1 MDQTPTPVSLPR
13 PRAEPAPQVRGQD
26 GHWWSGKGDAGWPDW
41 GDAPLVAPGPFLG
54 YRAYFQVDLPGADAR
69 ELLEEQV
76 VSWLRSKQYPDDLS
90 TGHHHLPRDAR
101 LTVVHQEHQGGRVAS
116 RYRLVETTE
125 GTWDVTLT
133 LGTQRTVGAYLWV
146 DVRGPGE
153 PNPRTGQM
161 RCKFAAVPRVVR
173 DAIQVLPAMDSLALL
188 APSATVVHPDGVASL
203 VEAIQDPDRRGLLLV
218 AGPPESDYEGWKAQV
233 DSLTQDIV
241 GLGATYFLTPSA
253 AEELSGHVTWGQ
265 GIAPG
270 SLRTFLPGA
279 NLSSTLDSRRHRIL
293 GSESIRSGSAS
304 RYRVMLGW
312 SAREQLLERPL
323 PPVLGRVDA
332 LLAREETEAR
342 LTAVAPAV
350 APREPIQRRAIPD
363 SSKSAVREKVVT
375 TPSTAE
381 SPVILVPQG
390 LEELLEE
397 LFGESYSDASF
408 ARLRAVALEGVLAS
422 ERVTMLRQELEEV
435 SQDRRELQSRVAEL
449 RYDWESEQAEHAM
462 VFQELIDTEA
472 RLAYLD
478 QQLHRQGLSQD
489 VIDSQDVSALGPA
502 DYAGLR
508 AIIEA
513 SDPQPG
519 VDQIVFTG
527 DFDSLEPLADADPL
541 GTWAGKT
548 WRALRALNDYAK
560 LKVDG
565 KFSGGVHQYC
575 SNTPQGCVG
584 WSATNHA
591 PRESDTVANNPAFR
605 LTRMF
610 AVPTSVDPSGKV
622 YMEAHFK
629 IATAGSLSPRLH
641 YWDDTAREGFIY
653 VGYIGPHLPNTRTN

>member
-1 MDQTPTPVSLPR
+1 MASQYGLS
-13 PRAEPAPQVRGQD
+13 
-26 GHWWSGKGDAGWPDW
+26 WSGKGDAGWPEW
-41 GDAPLVAPGPFLG
+41 GDAPLEAQGTFLG
-54 YRAYFQVDLPGADAR
+54 YRAYFQVDLPGAEAR

-76 VSWLRSKQYPDDLS
+76 VSWLKNKQYPDDLS

-101 LTVVHQEHQGGRVAS
+101 LTVVHQEHQGVRVAS

-125 GTWDVTLT
+125 GTWDVALT
-133 LGTQRTVGAYLWV
+133 LGTQRTMGAYLWV
-146 DVRGPGE
+146 DVKGPGE
-153 PNPRTGQM
+153 PHPRSGHI

-203 VEAIQDPDRRGLLLV
+203 VEAIQDPDRRGLLVV
-218 AGPPESDYEGWKAQV
+218 AGPPESDFEGWKAKV
-233 DSLTQDIV
+233 DALTQDIV
-241 GLGATYFLTPSA
+241 GLGATYFLTSSA
-253 AEELSGHVTWGQ
+253 AEELSEYVAWGQ
-265 GIAPG
+265 GVPHG

-293 GSESIRSGSAS
+293 GAETIRAGSIS
-304 RYRVMLGW
+304 RYRTLLGW

-350 APREPIQRRAIPD
+350 RPRESIQRASITR
-363 SSKSAVREKVVT
+363 SSTTAVKEDFVAPT
-375 TPSTAE
+375 STAE
-381 SPVILVPQG
+381 SPVIRVPRG

-397 LFGESYSDASF
+397 LFGESYNDASL
-408 ARLRAVALEGVLAS
+408 ARLRTVAFEGLLAT
-422 ERVTMLRQELEEV
+422 ERVAMLREELEEV
-435 SQDRRELQSRVAEL
+435 NQDRRELQSRVAEL

-472 RLAYLD
+472 RLAYLH
-478 QQLHRQGLSQD
+478 QQMHRQGLSQD
-489 VIDSQDVSALGPA
+489 VIDSQDISALGPV

-513 SDPQPG
+513 SDPWQG
-519 VDQIVFTG
+519 VDHIVFTG

-560 LKVDG
+560 LKVNGD
-565 KFSGGVHQYC
+565 FSGGVHQYC

-591 PRESDTVANNPAFR
+591 PRESDTVANNPVFR
-605 LTRMF
+605 QARMF
-610 AVPTSVDPSGKV
+610 AVPTSVDPSGRV

-641 YWDDTAREGFIY
+641 YWDDTAREGLIY

>member
-1 MDQTPTPVSLPR
+1 MDQRPTPASLPR
-13 PRAEPAPQVRGQD
+13 PRASRTPQTGGQD

-41 GDAPLVAPGPFLG
+41 GDAPLEAPGPFLG

-76 VSWLRSKQYPDDLS
+76 VSWLKSKQYPDDLS

-101 LTVVHQEHQGGRVAS
+101 LTVVHQEHQGARVAS

-125 GTWDVTLT
+125 GTWDVALT
-133 LGTQRTVGAYLWV
+133 LGTQRTMGAYLWV
-146 DVRGPGE
+146 DVKGPGE
-153 PNPRTGQM
+153 AHPRTGQM

-188 APSATVVHPDGVASL
+188 APSATVVHPDGVTTL

-218 AGPPESDYEGWKAQV
+218 AGPPESDFEGWKAKV

-241 GLGATYFLTPSA
+241 GLGATYFLTSPA
-253 AEELSGHVTWGQ
+253 AEELSEYVAWGQ
-265 GIAPG
+265 GIPPG

-293 GSESIRSGSAS
+293 GSDAIRTGSIS
-304 RYRVMLGW
+304 RYRTILGW

-342 LTAVAPAV
+342 LTAVSSAV
-350 APREPIQRRAIPD
+350 AARGPIQQRATPRPTR
-363 SSKSAVREKVVT
+363 SAVEEEVVART
-375 TPSTAE
+375 SKAETPA
-381 SPVILVPQG
+381 ILVPRG

-397 LFGESYSDASF
+397 LFGEPYSDASL
-408 ARLRAVALEGVLAS
+408 ARLRSVALDGVLAS
-422 ERVTMLRQELEEV
+422 ERVAMLRQELEEV

-472 RLAYLD
+472 RLAYLH
-478 QQLHRQGLSQD
+478 QQMHRQGLSQD
-489 VIDSQDVSALGPA
+489 VVDSQDISALGPA

-508 AIIEA
+508 AILEA
-513 SDPQPG
+513 SAPRPG
-519 VDQIVFTG
+519 VDHIVFTG

-548 WRALRALNDYAK
+548 WRALRALNDYAE
-560 LKVDG
+560 LKVNG
-565 KFSGGVHQYC
+565 AFSGGVHQYC

-605 LTRMF
+605 QARMLT
-610 AVPTSVDPSGKV
+610 VPTSVDPSGKV

-641 YWDDTAREGFIY
+641 YWDDTAREGLIY